1 MKTSQKE
8 QTKTQDGAR
17 EESKHEIENMPQKS
31 FVPWEK
37 TVSPG
42 SFRVKRAHGFPW
54 LRCYS
59 ELARESAAVVCI
71 LAETLVEEEEGGI
84 EGKTAA
90 GGI

>member
-8 QTKTQDGAR
+8 QIKTKDGTR
-17 EESKHEIENMPQKS
+17 EESKHEIKNMPQKS

-37 TVSPG
+37 TISPE
-42 SFRVKRAHGFPW
+42 SLRVKRDHGFPW

-71 LAETLVEEEEGGI
+71 LAETQVEKEKGGI
-84 EGKTAA
+84 EGKTAV